1 MTTHPI
7 NPLARGGFLVTVKRD
22 GRATKVKYLRTYEEV
37 EEYMASIRDRIGTL
51 EITDLGAKFDPTGG
65 AE

>member
-7 NPLARGGFLVTVKRD
+7 NPLARGGFLVTVKRPS
-22 GRATKVKYLRTYEEV
+22 GITKVKYVQPFEEAEDI
-37 EEYMASIRDRIGTL
+37 EEFEDYYGSGEVT
-51 EITDLGAKFDPTGG
+51 ITPKGG

>member
-7 NPLARGGFLVTVKRD
+7 DPFARGGYLVTVKRD
-22 GRATKVKYLRTYEEV
+22 GRATKVKYALTYEEV
-37 EEYMASIRDRIGTL
+37 EEYVASIRDRIGTL
-51 EITDLGAKFDPTGG
+51 EITNLGAKFDPIGG